1 MLDDITFEIG
11 PPVGAFE
18 RSYHIPHTLTAEQK
32 LGLIEWLAK
41 SLLKNFIL
49 LEKHSTTLAGGY
61 SDNFWAWE
69 AGRFNQVHPHAVTTE
84 YELRLHQADVTVF
97 EMVWHKNI
105 VKVDK
110 DWFDQ

>member
-1 MLDDITFEIG
+1 MLDNITFEIG

-61 SDNFWAWE
+61 SDNFSAWE
-69 AGRFNQVHPHAVTTE
+69 AGRFNREEPLTRTIE
-84 YELRLHQADVTVF
+84 YELRLHQEDLAMF

-105 VKVDK
+105 AKVDK